1 MPLIDVV
8 HKHHRCVDCGLLP
21 SFGSLHDA
29 LGKIKT
35 SPWSGDIQLTLVQR
49 PLSSL
54 FEVHSIF
61 SNRKLPSN
69 SEEQSRT
76 IIIVCIALGISL
88 ILELAIQKKPSH
100 SWFWGFV
107 R

>member
-8 HKHHRCVDCGLLP
+8 HKHHSCVDCGLLP

-35 SPWSGDIQLTLVQR
+35 SPWSGDIQLTLAQR

-54 FEVHSIF
+54 KCIVF
-61 SNRKLPSN
+61 S
-69 SEEQSRT
+69 
-76 IIIVCIALGISL
+76 
-88 ILELAIQKKPSH
+88 AIESYLLTLRNNQ
-100 SWFWGFV
+100 GQ
-107 R
+107 